1 MLAGTVA
8 DVVDDLR
15 AWLDGEP
22 ARNAARYESMFD
34 LSGLIASLLMM
45 WGMKAVM

>member
-15 AWLDGEP
+15 SWLNEGP
-22 ARNAARYESMFD
+22 AKNAARYEGMFD
-34 LSGLIASLLMM
+34 LAGLLESLLLM